1 MFLSLDQK
9 IVLYLKHLKEISR
22 FIKIFMNIQ
31 NKASFLDRAEDISL
45 SDLYICNLYLKK
57 NKTVIRRFLTV
68 YRDRPVT
75 KVLRRYY
82 F

>member
-9 IVLYLKHLKEISR
+9 IVLYLKNLKEISR

-45 SDLYICNLYLKK
+45 SDLYICNLNLKK

-68 YRDRPVT
+68 YRDHPVT
-75 KVLRRYY
+75 IP
-82 F
+82 